1 MFSHKRIQRIE
12 IVDELFKKVNKL
24 YSNLVM
30 VSEDGRLSD
39 ELVQLI
45 NTVDALK
52 INLHKL
58 LKDKNKLD
66 EIEDIDDEYKAK
78 IEKEKG
84 EYEKGKLQLE
94 KCRKELQF
102 FSDWLEEIGLI
113 AYPEPFKIGKY
124 K

>member
-1 MFSHKRIQRIE
+1 MFSYKRIQRIE